1 MTSELRTKK
10 GVSSLPR
17 IFSASLRGP
26 AVPRGSDS
34 MLNSMRTLY
43 FSSYYEMSVG
53 IDEIGGLDCTFLSTE
68 TMTSGR

>member
-1 MTSELRTKK
+1 
-10 GVSSLPR
+10 
-17 IFSASLRGP
+17 
-26 AVPRGSDS
+26 